1 MEVKTPGDV
10 IELDPEFADAYHD
23 AAIAG
28 MTLARS
34 SKVLVTGLARN
45 IANIAPLTMKRLE
58 GLSKLFKEFQ
68 VHVVENDSTDGTPD
82 LIREWQPGFKVT
94 LDSSTLDRPHLPA
107 SREAERTIALAEYR
121 QRGVRFAESLD
132 IEYVIVLDWDA
143 WGGFLNEGVLTSL
156 HYLSNNNNKGIF
168 ERDGYFAMASIGL
181 AQFPGSDNWF
191 NYDAW
196 AHRPLWSWRQRPEM
210 WYHHFVPPFG
220 CPPIEVSSAFGGLCV
235 YNVDDFITG
244 QYSGRHLGSGDCEHV
259 AFHRSIA
266 KATGKSMALNPSSVG
281 LMFWNLDEDS
291 ECSTQTANAA

>member
-220 CPPIEVSSAFGGLCV
+220 CPPIEVNSAFGGLCV
-235 YNVDDFITG
+235 YHVDDFITG

>member
-1 MEVKTPGDV
+1 MEVKTPSDV

-132 IEYVIVLDWDA
+132 IEYVIVMDWDA

-156 HYLSNNNNKGIF
+156 HYLSNNNNRGIF

-220 CPPIEVSSAFGGLCV
+220 CPPIEVNSAFGGLCV
-235 YNVDDFITG
+235 YSVDDFITG

>member
-244 QYSGRHLGSGDCEHV
+244 QYSGHHLGSGDCEHV